1 MKKIL
6 FAIALA
12 VVATACHTN
21 EESSNVQLF
30 GKIAINATTRSEA
43 NDGNTSEA
51 KFNLQNWGIVPSVND
66 LKVEISGNGTT
77 YSWENLIAF
86 NQENDIPGADKSDK
100 NLLFPAT
107 QHTVTLSHGEKG
119 VQGWSKPYFEGSTTV
134 EVPGYELLAN
144 AQIEVVLANS
154 IVAIDTTDDFNGYFK
169 QSTFTINGIEWSAEN
184 IENHELLFVNPG
196 EATIKCQATRQT
208 GSVIEL
214 QKVVEL
220 KPTTR
225 HTILFDLST
234 AGNAVVKITFD
245 GEIEEEIELEVEL
258 NDKA

>member
-12 VVATACHTN
+12 VVATACHT
-21 EESSNVQLF
+21 EENHEMQLF
-30 GKIAINATTRSEA
+30 GKIAINASTRSET
-43 NDGNTSEA
+43 NDDNSPEA
-51 KFNLQNWGIVPSVND
+51 KFDLRNWGIVPSVND
-66 LKVEISGNGTT
+66 LEVEISGNGTT
-77 YSWENLIAF
+77 YSWESLIAF

-144 AQIEVVLANS
+144 AQVEVVLANS
-154 IVAIDTTDDFNGYFK
+154 IVTIATTEDFNGYFP
-169 QSTFTINGIEWSAEN
+169 QSTFSVNDIEWSAAN

-196 EATIKCQATRQT
+196 EATIKCNATRHT
-208 GSVIEL
+208 GSVTEII
-214 QKVVEL
+214 QSVEL

-225 HTILFDLST
+225 HTILFDIST
-234 AGNAVVKITFD
+234 AGNTSVKISFD
-245 GEIEEEIELEVEL
+245 GDVIKEVELEVEL
-258 NDKA
+258 NDRA